1 MPVKWSALKVNEA
14 MDMVE
19 EFVDQVIEPLEQA
32 RIVAREARN
41 IPNLPQ
47 YIDQHLLRIIG
58 EIDRAIGGSQW
69 EPEGRLKAGIQSV
82 RESLPDGAVGE
93 ERKRIESG
101 SQLALVA

>member
-19 EFVDQVIEPLEQA
+19 EFVDQVVEPLEQA
-32 RIVAREARN
+32 RIVASEARN

-47 YIDQHLLRIIG
+47 YVDQYLVRIIG

-69 EPEGRLKAGIQSV
+69 EPEGRFKAGIQSV
-82 RESLPDGAVGE
+82 RESLPDGAIDE

-101 SQLALVA
+101 NQLSLVA